1 MAVYTL
7 FSTVDEILWKKV
19 STLSHFLKI
28 YFLFLTQYKFNRK
41 LNSLT

>member
-19 STLSHFLKI
+19 STLSHLI
-28 YFLFLTQYKFNRK
+28 NLYLIFLTKYKFNRK